1 MTQNIDLID
10 ENKQL
15 NREIVE
21 LMTDTNE
28 LKIKRQILG
37 EDIQENICNY
47 FNKCHSL
54 KQTTEHFYFE
64 SVRYC
69 YHALVEYF
77 KGADY
82 IIRTAND
89 YEMYYYHIF
98 GIRDVKS
105 LANII

>member
-1 MTQNIDLID
+1 MQKNMDIID

-15 NREIVE
+15 NKEIVE
-21 LMTDTNE
+21 LVTENNE
-28 LKIKRQILG
+28 LKIKLQKLQ
-37 EDIQENICNY
+37 DIIQDKICNY

-54 KQTTEHFYFE
+54 KQTSEHFYFE

-98 GIRDVKS
+98 GISDIKP